1 VGRECLRV
9 LRMGKGLGEKLGWW
23 GHFRQGHDSW
33 ILELSIGGS
42 KVGRRQEWELWML
55 RVGNHLLLL

>member
-1 VGRECLRV
+1 
-9 LRMGKGLGEKLGWW
+9 MGKGLGEKLGWW

-55 RVGNHLLLL
+55 RVGNHLLLLLL